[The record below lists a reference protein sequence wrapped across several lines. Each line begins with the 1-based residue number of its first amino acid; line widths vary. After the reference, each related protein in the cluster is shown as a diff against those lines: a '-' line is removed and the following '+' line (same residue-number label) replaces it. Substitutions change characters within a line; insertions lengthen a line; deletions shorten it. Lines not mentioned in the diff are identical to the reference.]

1 MKKPTYTVSQYI
13 QRNLNQFTKTLRT
26 GVVIAFMFTAVAA
39 QSAPVDCYQS
49 QFQQETQ
56 TVITLPTMAA
66 SGHFEAINRLSVLDA
81 NWDGEGAVAPKAEA
95 LKNSRKLLSLLK
107 TEQLQALSPADIYAS
122 SYGSVVMDFETRRG
136 LVSVEVGD
144 TTMGFYTDFHDEPN
158 YAIEGI
164 RTDFET
170 VPEKLQQYL
179 S

>member
-13 QRNLNQFTKTLRT
+13 QRNLNQFTRTLRT
-26 GVVIAFMFTAVAA
+26 GVVVAFMFTAVVA

-49 QFQQETQ
+49 QFQPEHQ
-56 TVITLPTMAA
+56 TVMILPALAA
-66 SGHFEAINRLSVLDA
+66 SGHFEAIDRLSALNDD
-81 NWDGEGAVAPKAEA
+81 WDGEGAVAPNAMA

-122 SYGSVVMDFETRRG
+122 TYGSIVMDFETRRG
-136 LVSVEVGD
+136 LVSVEMGD

-164 RTDFET
+164 RTDFDT
-170 VPEKLQQYL
+170 VPEKLQQCL